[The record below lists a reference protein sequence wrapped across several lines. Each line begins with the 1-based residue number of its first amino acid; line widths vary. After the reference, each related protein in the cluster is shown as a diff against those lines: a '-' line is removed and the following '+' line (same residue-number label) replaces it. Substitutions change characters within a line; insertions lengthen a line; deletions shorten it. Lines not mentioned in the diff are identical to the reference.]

1 VSPLAPFAVVLW
13 GGLAI
18 TAILAVTA
26 GFDVW
31 RAWRKRGRNGV

>member
-1 VSPLAPFAVVLW
+1 VSPLAPFADILW

-18 TAILAVTA
+18 LGLVAVTA

-31 RAWRKRGRNGV
+31 RAWRRSGR